1 MRRTNRQLTLP
12 SWKFSSRLEFSCG
25 RSNPKGRR
33 PIATKQA
40 IHLVMRSTLA
50 RGERSFLKR
59 RRRIENLVR
68 GRAAAEGI
76 RVYDFANVGN
86 HLHIVMRVPSHRA
99 YKAYVRALSGLI
111 ARQVLGAEKGRA
123 WKGTE
128 YGDRGMVGDDKI
140 NGSDVIDDASF
151 DVRSRLR
158 FWDTRPYTRIVA
170 WGRDYAQLKSYVELN
185 RAEGA
190 GVDRATAAFWLGR
203 FSDHS
208 LRLEI

>member
-1 MRRTNRQLTLP
+1 MRSSSRQLTLP

-25 RSNPKGRR
+25 RSHAKRSR

-59 RRRIENLVR
+59 RRRLEALVR

-99 YKAYVRALSGLI
+99 YKSYVRALSGLI
-111 ARQVLGAEKGRA
+111 ARQILDAERGRA

-128 YGDRGMVGDDKI
+128 DH
-140 NGSDVIDDASF
+140 GS
-151 DVRSRLR
+151 R
-158 FWDTRPYTRIVA
+158 FWDTRPYTRIVT

-185 RAEGA
+185 RAEAA
-190 GVDRATAAFWLGR
+190 GVDRAAAAVWLGR
-203 FSDHS
+203 LSDRS
-208 LRLEI
+208 LNSV